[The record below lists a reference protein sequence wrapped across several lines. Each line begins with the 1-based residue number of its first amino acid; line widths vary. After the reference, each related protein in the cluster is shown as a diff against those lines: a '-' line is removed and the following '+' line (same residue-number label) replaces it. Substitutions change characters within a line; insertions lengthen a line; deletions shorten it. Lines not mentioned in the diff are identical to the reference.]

1 MQMGDYEDVGLSLFR
16 GMDTIQIDQDN
27 EHLEQEAAEEQ
38 RRRNEELRS
47 ILKQT
52 FADLSFDDDDE
63 EDDDDEDDSGA
74 DDDSDVN
81 SSDSDDSRCGNNERQ
96 HQALAQTVLEES
108 RILPPRPV
116 TEGSVMFPE
125 NGHLTP
131 QWDTSTN
138 SELPPKICKESG
150 EPHRGSP
157 ESSPER
163 RRRLAAQA
171 AAAAVTVPPAPAAAA
186 AAISDPNEVYRQAGY
201 ESAEQLRVLYEVR
214 TREVQRLSRE
224 VEAARAEAAAEV
236 DGLRRRIVSCE
247 ADKNGLQLQL
257 GNARS
262 LLAEHKGR
270 TEELEDEVETMKRNI
285 FNLENSKKQLETQLA
300 AAQASVVELQH
311 KVLLLERSRLGDGR
325 EALRELEGRHR
336 ADVDAL
342 RRQLH
347 ECDAR
352 LREQEKEA
360 AEREGRL
367 REQNR
372 EQERLLVEK
381 GEAVAALARQ
391 LEEAQRGLGR
401 AGALRAEAEEARR
414 DALRASQQLAAA
426 QLPRADSYNI
436 ETVVC
441 RLQREL
447 EQLKS
452 ELKQYEVLDS
462 LGLLSAGG
470 DSTVDRGVRDSRG
483 QKVKREEIRRLQEQL
498 RERDRQVAALQ
509 RQQELYLQEAD
520 KFKDEV
526 DKLYAQLARRDSAD
540 GCADPD
546 AEAARRVAE
555 TRRMELEAAKAEA
568 ETRRTELEAA
578 KAEARD
584 LAGRLAAAEAELR
597 EAQGHTEANG
607 REEFLRFHEQ
617 AVAKAKRE
625 HDERVAALQCQ
636 LEKAAEECD
645 RVKQMYVEVCGSK
658 ELLLQ
663 GVEQERAGWEA
674 ERAELRREAAR
685 LRARLDLYAG
695 RVSQEIDR
703 AKEAAIA
710 AVAAEDRKRPE
721 TCSVSVQATAS
732 PLPSPVPGGDGC
744 ARCEALRQRA
754 SFLEGRTEGLTEEL
768 CRRQA
773 ELRESRGRAASLQ
786 GELARLAEKRVSLEA
801 EIVQYKQRLKDA
813 SQSQEEAKREEG
825 RLASEAR
832 QSVRSEERWEAGRR
846 AAALEAEVERLRGE
860 LARAV
865 ADCSAARQREES
877 LRRELAARR
886 AEAEAE
892 AGAGAGASGHG
903 AEEAARLRERLE
915 ETERHV
921 AESERRAAEVSV
933 ELTAELTAARGLCEQ
948 LADRLQE
955 GRVDKKDSETCT
967 EWEYPDLE
975 QLVARH
981 REEIERIKDQTVD
994 YFANQVLQLQEQH
1007 CASLAK
1013 AEQLYAESLQAAR
1026 LVAVEA
1032 REEAAAARLGK
1043 EETEKH
1049 LVHLQKTLSEVKAD
1063 LAHVRN
1069 KYHTAKKVVHDY
1081 KVWAQKREEQ
1091 CRQEWRRLEE
1101 GYRASLL
1108 ELQQRMDRV
1117 LDHQGKQQTPRD
1129 NS

>member
-81 SSDSDDSRCGNNERQ
+81 SSDSDDSRCRNNEKQ
-96 HQALAQTVLEES
+96 HQALAQAVLEES
-108 RILPPRPV
+108 LILPPRPV

-125 NGHLTP
+125 NGHMTP
-131 QWDTSTN
+131 KWDTSTN
-138 SELPPKICKESG
+138 SELPPKMCKESG
-150 EPHRGSP
+150 EPHRGSA

-163 RRRLAAQA
+163 RPRLTARADDA
-171 AAAAVTVPPAPAAAA
+171 VAVTVPPAPAAAA
-186 AAISDPNEVYRQAGY
+186 AAAAVSDPNEVYRQAGY

-236 DGLRRRIVSCE
+236 DGLHRRIVSCE

-285 FNLENSKKQLETQLA
+285 FNLENSKKQLEAQLA

-401 AGALRAEAEEARR
+401 AATLRAEAEAARH
-414 DALRASQQLAAA
+414 DAQRASQQLEAA
-426 QLPRADSYNI
+426 
-436 ETVVC
+436 
-441 RLQREL
+441 QREL

-483 QKVKREEIRRLQEQL
+483 GGGGGGFHAELRRELQRSLAGQKVKREEIRRLQEQL
-498 RERDRQVAALQ
+498 RERDRQLCERDRQVAALQ

-526 DKLYAQLARRDSAD
+526 NELYAQLAHRDSAD

-546 AEAARRVAE
+546 AEAARR
-555 TRRMELEAAKAEA
+555 EA

-584 LAGRLAAAEAELR
+584 LAERLAAAEAELR
-597 EAQGHTEANG
+597 EAQGHAEANG

-617 AVAKAKRE
+617 AAAKAKRE

-658 ELLLQ
+658 ELLLR
-663 GVEQERAGWEA
+663 GVEEERAGWEA
-674 ERAELRREAAR
+674 ERAELRREAAQ

-744 ARCEALRQRA
+744 ASCEALRQRA

-773 ELRESRGRAASLQ
+773 ELRESRGRDASLQ
-786 GELARLAEKRVSLEA
+786 RELAQLAEKRESLEA

-813 SQSQEEAKREEG
+813 SQSQEEVKREEG
-825 RLASEAR
+825 QPASEAR
-832 QSVRSEERWEAGRR
+832 SEERREAGRR

-860 LARAV
+860 SARAV
-865 ADCSAARQREES
+865 AECGAARQRAES
-877 LRRELAARR
+877 LQRELSACR
-886 AEAEAE
+886 
-892 AGAGAGASGHG
+892 AGAGAGAGG
-903 AEEAARLRERLE
+903 RDAEDAARLRERLE
-915 ETERHV
+915 EAERRA

-933 ELTAELTAARGLCEQ
+933 KLAAELTAARGLCEQ

-1026 LVAVEA
+1026 LAAAEA
-1032 REEAAAARLGK
+1032 REESAAARLGK

-1063 LAHVRN
+1063 LARVRS

-1081 KVWAQKREEQ
+1081 KVWAQEREEQ

-1108 ELQQRMDRV
+1108 ELQRRMDRV
-1117 LDHQGKQQTPRD
+1117 LERQGQQQAPQD

>member
-74 DDDSDVN
+74 DDSDVN
-81 SSDSDDSRCGNNERQ
+81 SSDSDDSRCRNNERQ
-96 HQALAQTVLEES
+96 HQGEIQAFAQTVLEES

-131 QWDTSTN
+131 QWDASTN

-150 EPHRGSP
+150 ELHRGSP
-157 ESSPER
+157 ESSPGR
-163 RRRLAAQA
+163 WPRLSARAADA
-171 AAAAVTVPPAPAAAA
+171 GSVTPAPATAAV
-186 AAISDPNEVYRQAGY
+186 SDPNELYRQAGY

-214 TREVQRLSRE
+214 TREVQRLSQE
-224 VEAARAEAAAEV
+224 AEAARAEAAAEV

-325 EALRELEGRHR
+325 DALRELEGRHR
-336 ADVDAL
+336 SDVDAL

-414 DALRASQQLAAA
+414 DARRAAQQLEA
-426 QLPRADSYNI
+426 
-436 ETVVC
+436 T
-441 RLQREL
+441 QREL

-470 DSTVDRGVRDSRG
+470 DSAVDRGVRDSRG
-483 QKVKREEIRRLQEQL
+483 GPGGGFHAELRRELQRSLAGQKAKREEIRRLQEQL
-498 RERDRQVAALQ
+498 RERDRQLCERDRQVAALQ
-509 RQQELYLQEAD
+509 RQQELYLQEAG

-526 DKLYAQLARRDSAD
+526 DKLYAQLAHRDSAD

-546 AEAARRVAE
+546 AEAARRDAE
-555 TRRMELEAAKAEA
+555 TRRAELEK
-568 ETRRTELEAA
+568 A

-584 LAGRLAAAEAELR
+584 LAERLAAAEAELR
-597 EAQGHTEANG
+597 EAQGHAEGNG

-617 AVAKAKRE
+617 AVAKMKRE
-625 HDERVAALQCQ
+625 HEERVAALQCQ

-663 GVEQERAGWEA
+663 GVEEERASWEA
-674 ERAELRREAAR
+674 ERAELRSEAAQ

-695 RVSQEIDR
+695 RVSREIDR

-710 AVAAEDRKRPE
+710 AVAAEDSKQPE

-744 ARCEALRQRA
+744 ASCEALRQRA

-786 GELARLAEKRVSLEA
+786 RELAQLAEKRESLEA

-813 SQSQEEAKREEG
+813 SQSQEEVKVEEG
-825 RLASEAR
+825 QLVSEAW
-832 QSVRSEERWEAGRR
+832 QSVRSEERREAGRR
-846 AAALEAEVERLRGE
+846 AAALEAETERLTGE

-865 ADCSAARQREES
+865 AECGAARQREES
-877 LRRELAARR
+877 LQQELAACR
-886 AEAEAE
+886 AEVE
-892 AGAGAGASGHG
+892 AGAGASGCD

-915 ETERHV
+915 EVERHV

-933 ELTAELTAARGLCEQ
+933 KLTAELTAARGLCEQ

-1026 LVAVEA
+1026 LAVVEA

-1049 LVHLQKTLSEVKAD
+1049 LVHVQKTLSEVKAD
-1063 LAHVRN
+1063 FARVRN

-1117 LDHQGKQQTPRD
+1117 LDQKGKQQAPQD

>member
-1 MQMGDYEDVGLSLFR
+1 MGDYEDVGLSLFR
-16 GMDTIQIDQDN
+16 GMDTIQIEQDN

-63 EDDDDEDDSGA
+63 VDDDDEDDSGA
-74 DDDSDVN
+74 DDDS
-81 SSDSDDSRCGNNERQ
+81 SDSDDSRCRNNERQ

-138 SELPPKICKESG
+138 SELPPKICKES
-150 EPHRGSP
+150 
-157 ESSPER
+157 
-163 RRRLAAQA
+163 
-171 AAAAVTVPPAPAAAA
+171 
-186 AAISDPNEVYRQAGY
+186 
-201 ESAEQLRVLYEVR
+201 
-214 TREVQRLSRE
+214 
-224 VEAARAEAAAEV
+224 
-236 DGLRRRIVSCE
+236 
-247 ADKNGLQLQL
+247 
-257 GNARS
+257 
-262 LLAEHKGR
+262 AEHKGR
-270 TEELEDEVETMKRNI
+270 TQELEDEVETMKRNI

-311 KVLLLERSRLGDGR
+311 K
-325 EALRELEGRHR
+325 
-336 ADVDAL
+336 
-342 RRQLH
+342 
-347 ECDAR
+347 
-352 LREQEKEA
+352 EKEA

-381 GEAVAALARQ
+381 GEAVAAV
-391 LEEAQRGLGR
+391 EA
-401 AGALRAEAEEARR
+401 ARR
-414 DALRASQQLAAA
+414 DAQRASQQLEAA
-426 QLPRADSYNI
+426 
-436 ETVVC
+436 
-441 RLQREL
+441 QREL

-483 QKVKREEIRRLQEQL
+483 GGGGFHAELRRELQRSLAGQKVKREEIRRLQEQL
-498 RERDRQVAALQ
+498 RERDRQLCERDRQVAALQ

-526 DKLYAQLARRDSAD
+526 DKLYAQLAHRDSAD

-546 AEAARRVAE
+546 AEAARRDAE
-555 TRRMELEAAKAEA
+555 TRRAD
-568 ETRRTELEAA
+568 LEAA

-597 EAQGHTEANG
+597 EAQGHAEANG

-617 AVAKAKRE
+617 AAAKTKRE

-645 RVKQMYVEVCGSK
+645 RVKRMYVEVCGSK

-663 GVEQERAGWEA
+663 GVQEERAGWEA
-674 ERAELRREAAR
+674 ERAELRREAAQ

-695 RVSQEIDR
+695 RVSREIDR

-710 AVAAEDRKRPE
+710 AVAAEDGKQPE

-744 ARCEALRQRA
+744 ASCEALRQRA

-786 GELARLAEKRVSLEA
+786 RELAQLAEKRESLEA

-813 SQSQEEAKREEG
+813 LQSQEEAKLEEG
-825 RLASEAR
+825 QPASEAR
-832 QSVRSEERWEAGRR
+832 QSVRSEERQEAGRR

-865 ADCSAARQREES
+865 AECGAARQRAES
-877 LRRELAARR
+877 LQRELSACR
-886 AEAEAE
+886 AE
-892 AGAGAGASGHG
+892 AGAGASGRD

-915 ETERHV
+915 EAERHA

-933 ELTAELTAARGLCEQ
+933 KLTAELTAARGLCEQ

-1026 LVAVEA
+1026 LAAVEA

-1049 LVHLQKTLSEVKAD
+1049 LVHVQKTLSEVKAD

-1069 KYHTAKKVVHDY
+1069 KYRTAKKVVHDY

-1117 LDHQGKQQTPRD
+1117 LDHQGKRQAPRD

>member
-1 MQMGDYEDVGLSLFR
+1 MGDYEDVGLSLFR
-16 GMDTIQIDQDN
+16 GMDTIQIEQDN

-38 RRRNEELRS
+38 RRRNEELR
-47 ILKQT
+47 T
-52 FADLSFDDDDE
+52 
-63 EDDDDEDDSGA
+63 
-74 DDDSDVN
+74 
-81 SSDSDDSRCGNNERQ
+81 
-96 HQALAQTVLEES
+96 LAQTVLEES

-131 QWDTSTN
+131 QWDTSTS
-138 SELPPKICKESG
+138 SELPPKICKES
-150 EPHRGSP
+150 
-157 ESSPER
+157 
-163 RRRLAAQA
+163 
-171 AAAAVTVPPAPAAAA
+171 V
-186 AAISDPNEVYRQAGY
+186 
-201 ESAEQLRVLYEVR
+201 RV
-214 TREVQRLSRE
+214 
-224 VEAARAEAAAEV
+224 
-236 DGLRRRIVSCE
+236 CP
-247 ADKNGLQLQL
+247 
-257 GNARS
+257 
-262 LLAEHKGR
+262 
-270 TEELEDEVETMKRNI
+270 
-285 FNLENSKKQLETQLA
+285 QLETQLA

-311 KVLLLERSRLGDGR
+311 KVLLLERSRLGDGLDNVSR
-325 EALRELEGRHR
+325 GHSRYYTVRDSGLDRGRRPGDVSHAVLGCQLR
-336 ADVDAL
+336 
-342 RRQLH
+342 
-347 ECDAR
+347 
-352 LREQEKEA
+352 
-360 AEREGRL
+360 
-367 REQNR
+367 
-372 EQERLLVEK
+372 
-381 GEAVAALARQ
+381 AALCRVAR
-391 LEEAQRGLGR
+391 
-401 AGALRAEAEEARR
+401 
-414 DALRASQQLAAA
+414 
-426 QLPRADSYNI
+426 
-436 ETVVC
+436 
-441 RLQREL
+441 
-447 EQLKS
+447 
-452 ELKQYEVLDS
+452 LDS
-462 LGLLSAGG
+462 LSKLPADECPHLKFTTYMTRS
-470 DSTVDRGVRDSRG
+470 DNWPVSFTKLMPRVRRSHSTRCWTRWACCRPEATPRSTGGVRDNRGGGGGGFHAELRRELQRSLAG

-498 RERDRQVAALQ
+498 RERDRQLCERDRQVAALQ

-526 DKLYAQLARRDSAD
+526 DKLYAQLAHRDSAD

-546 AEAARRVAE
+546 AEAARRDAE
-555 TRRMELEAAKAEA
+555 TRRA
-568 ETRRTELEAA
+568 ELEAA

-597 EAQGHTEANG
+597 EAQGHAEANG

-617 AVAKAKRE
+617 AAAKTKRE
-625 HDERVAALQCQ
+625 HDELVAALQCQ

-645 RVKQMYVEVCGSK
+645 RVKRMYVEVCGSK

-663 GVEQERAGWEA
+663 GVQEERAGWEA
-674 ERAELRREAAR
+674 ERAELRREAAQ

-695 RVSQEIDR
+695 RVSREIDR

-710 AVAAEDRKRPE
+710 AVAAEDRKQPE

-744 ARCEALRQRA
+744 ASCEALRQRA

-773 ELRESRGRAASLQ
+773 ELRQSRGHAASLQ
-786 GELARLAEKRVSLEA
+786 RELAQLAEKRESLEA
-801 EIVQYKQRLKDA
+801 EIVQHKQRLKDA
-813 SQSQEEAKREEG
+813 LQSQEEAKREEG
-825 RLASEAR
+825 
-832 QSVRSEERWEAGRR
+832 QSVRSEERQEAGRR

-865 ADCSAARQREES
+865 AECGAARQRAES
-877 LRRELAARR
+877 LQRELSACR
-886 AEAEAE
+886 AE
-892 AGAGAGASGHG
+892 AGAGARGRDAD
-903 AEEAARLRERLE
+903 EAARLRERLE
-915 ETERHV
+915 EAERHA

-933 ELTAELTAARGLCEQ
+933 KLTAELTAARGLCEQ

-1026 LVAVEA
+1026 LAAVEA

-1049 LVHLQKTLSEVKAD
+1049 LVHVQKTLSEVKAD

-1108 ELQQRMDRV
+1108 ELQQCVDRV
-1117 LDHQGKQQTPRD
+1117 LDHQGERQAPRD

>member
-16 GMDTIQIDQDN
+16 GMDTIQIEQDN
-27 EHLEQEAAEEQ
+27 EHLEEEAAEEQ

-63 EDDDDEDDSGA
+63 EDDDDDEDDSGA
-74 DDDSDVN
+74 DDG
-81 SSDSDDSRCGNNERQ
+81 SSDSDDSRCRNNERQ

-108 RILPPRPV
+108 QILPPRPV

-163 RRRLAAQA
+163 RPRLAARA
-171 AAAAVTVPPAPAAAA
+171 AGAVTVTVPPAAAA
-186 AAISDPNEVYRQAGY
+186 AAVSDPNEVYRQAGY

-270 TEELEDEVETMKRNI
+270 TQELEDEVETMKRNI

-300 AAQASVVELQH
+300 AAQAAVVELQH

-352 LREQEKEA
+352 LREQEREA

-401 AGALRAEAEEARR
+401 AGALRAEAEAAQR
-414 DALRASQQLAAA
+414 DAQRASQQLEAA
-426 QLPRADSYNI
+426 
-436 ETVVC
+436 
-441 RLQREL
+441 QREL

-483 QKVKREEIRRLQEQL
+483 GGGFHAELRRELQRSLAGQKVKREEIRRLQEQL
-498 RERDRQVAALQ
+498 RERDRQLCERDRQVAALQ

-520 KFKDEV
+520 KFKEEV
-526 DKLYAQLARRDSAD
+526 DKLYAQLAHRDSAD

-546 AEAARRVAE
+546 AEAARRDAE
-555 TRRMELEAAKAEA
+555 TRRA
-568 ETRRTELEAA
+568 ELEAA

-584 LAGRLAAAEAELR
+584 LAERLAAAEAELR
-597 EAQGHTEANG
+597 EAQGHAEANG

-617 AVAKAKRE
+617 AAAKTKRE

-645 RVKQMYVEVCGSK
+645 RVKRMYVEVCGSK

-663 GVEQERAGWEA
+663 GVQEERAGWEA
-674 ERAELRREAAR
+674 ERAELRREAAQ

-695 RVSQEIDR
+695 RVSREIDR

-710 AVAAEDRKRPE
+710 AVAAEDRKQPE

-744 ARCEALRQRA
+744 ASCEALRQRA

-786 GELARLAEKRVSLEA
+786 RELAQLAEKRESLEA

-813 SQSQEEAKREEG
+813 LQSQEEAKREEG
-825 RLASEAR
+825 QPA
-832 QSVRSEERWEAGRR
+832 SEERQEAGRR

-860 LARAV
+860 SARAV
-865 ADCSAARQREES
+865 AECGAARQRAES
-877 LRRELAARR
+877 LQRELSACR
-886 AEAEAE
+886 AEAEV
-892 AGAGAGASGHG
+892 GAGASGRD

-915 ETERHV
+915 EAERHV

-933 ELTAELTAARGLCEQ
+933 KLTAELTAARGLCEQ

-1026 LVAVEA
+1026 LAAVEA

-1049 LVHLQKTLSEVKAD
+1049 LVHVQKTLSEVKAD

-1117 LDHQGKQQTPRD
+1117 LDHQGKRQAPRD